1 MKHDDITGLL
11 HAWSDGD
18 QEAFDKLVPVI
29 YDELRR
35 LAHNVVRRE
44 GGDRSGHQ
52 TTLVHEL
59 YLKLVDQ
66 DRAQWRDRE
75 HFFGIAVKMMRRLMI
90 DDARQR
96 LAAKRG
102 AGAVHMPLE
111 DALDTPGGPDGN
123 VLAVDQALTRFAEID
138 PERSR
143 IVELRYFGGLDL
155 DEIADL
161 LQVSR
166 TTVKRHWTVA
176 RMWLHRELSGS
187 SPK

>member
-1 MKHDDITGLL
+1 
-11 HAWSDGD
+11 
-18 QEAFDKLVPVI
+18 
-29 YDELRR
+29 
-35 LAHNVVRRE
+35 
-44 GGDRSGHQ
+44 
-52 TTLVHEL
+52 
-59 YLKLVDQ
+59 
-66 DRAQWRDRE
+66 
-75 HFFGIAVKMMRRLMI
+75 
-90 DDARQR
+90 
-96 LAAKRG
+96 
-102 AGAVHMPLE
+102 MPLE
-111 DALDTPGGPDGN
+111 DALDAPGGPDGD